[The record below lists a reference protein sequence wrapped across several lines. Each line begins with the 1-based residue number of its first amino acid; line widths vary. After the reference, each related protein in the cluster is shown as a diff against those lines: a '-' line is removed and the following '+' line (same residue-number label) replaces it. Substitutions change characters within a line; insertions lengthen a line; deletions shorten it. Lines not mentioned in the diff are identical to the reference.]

1 MCLPGWRVIFSSRG
15 SWSLLRPGA
24 HCPPRLPP
32 APDALS
38 FCALAPLW
46 LHYHIHTLLVCPP
59 IQETAAALMARLAT
73 HKMET
78 EDDFDPTRFLDRS
91 LIRLCQRY
99 VWKQPAVVIC
109 TAACAPLMLSMYV
122 CMCMHVRVC
131 AQCVILCSSTPP
143 IIPCALLP
151 HTRTTHRFAEY
162 RKDDPSSFM
171 LQPNLQYFPQF
182 LFNLRRSQFVQVFG
196 FGPDE
201 TAFFRLT
208 LYKVPVLDALVR
220 RAAALRCAC
229 GGVVSV
235 CLLCLHADGCFVHTH
250 THTHA
255 RRQCSNH
262 SWCPTASTASSL
274 RCSTSAASSRTGCC
288 CWTHTFTLW
297 CSMAAPW
304 HSGAR
309 RAITRGCGRGGARKY
324 VNRVLRDTREGQQGS
339 CCPRTPAAMSTAAL
353 HAGSWTR

>member
-1 MCLPGWRVIFSSRG
+1 
-15 SWSLLRPGA
+15 
-24 HCPPRLPP
+24 
-32 APDALS
+32 
-38 FCALAPLW
+38 
-46 LHYHIHTLLVCPP
+46 
-59 IQETAAALMARLAT
+59 MARLAT

-109 TAACAPLMLSMYV
+109 TAACASLMLSMYV

-208 LYKVPVLDALVR
+208 L
-220 RAAALRCAC
+220 
-229 GGVVSV
+229 
-235 CLLCLHADGCFVHTH
+235 
-250 THTHA
+250 
-255 RRQCSNH
+255 
-262 SWCPTASTASSL
+262 
-274 RCSTSAASSRTGCC
+274 
-288 CWTHTFTLW
+288 
-297 CSMAAPW
+297 
-304 HSGAR
+304 
-309 RAITRGCGRGGARKY
+309 
-324 VNRVLRDTREGQQGS
+324 
-339 CCPRTPAAMSTAAL
+339 
-353 HAGSWTR
+353 